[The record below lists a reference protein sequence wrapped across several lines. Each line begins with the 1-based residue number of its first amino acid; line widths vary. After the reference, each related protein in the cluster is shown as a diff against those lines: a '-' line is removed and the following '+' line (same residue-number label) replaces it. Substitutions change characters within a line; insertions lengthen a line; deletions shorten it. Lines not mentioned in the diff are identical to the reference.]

1 MRIKRLVAFGCSHTY
16 GEGLPDC
23 IPPVEL
29 NKMPPTSKFA
39 WPEILANKLSVE
51 CLNKSKCGISNK
63 NISEIVLDA
72 PLQKDDIVVILWTSI
87 LRTCFFTSN
96 DPIKVIP
103 AYASKE
109 FINIHKTREHLEAH
123 KFNLKYYREFYFQEN
138 LEHESLQVIDHT
150 KRYLDDKGIKNYHFN
165 FQRKGGHDPI
175 DSLLPKTKPYWF
187 EVPCTTLKIIHDYA
201 ADNHHPGVKA
211 QQQLAIQA
219 YKTIVS

>member
-23 IPPVEL
+23 IPPVEF
-29 NKMPPTSKFA
+29 NKMTPPSKFA

-51 CLNKSKCGISNK
+51 CWNKSKCGISNK
-63 NISEIVLDA
+63 NISEIVLDT

-96 DPIKVIP
+96 DPINVIP
-103 AYASKE
+103 SYASKE
-109 FINIHKTREHLEAH
+109 FVKEHKSRDHLVAH

-138 LEHESLQVIDHT
+138 LEHESFQVIDHA

-187 EVPCTTLKIIHDYA
+187 EVPYTTVYLTHDYG

-211 QQQLAIQA
+211 QKNMAVQI
-219 YKTIVS
+219 YKSIMS